1 MANPT
6 YEIPTEM
13 RDFAEKSVEQARKAF
28 EGFMGAAHKAVGT
41 IEGASSNVGVNAK
54 DVSSKAMSFAQS
66 NVTAAFDL
74 AQKLVRAKDV
84 QEVVALQTEYARTQ
98 VAAAQTQA
106 KELGALVQTAAA
118 VATKK

>member
-1 MANPT
+1 MA
-6 YEIPTEM
+6 
-13 RDFAEKSVEQARKAF
+13 
-28 EGFMGAAHKAVGT
+28 
-41 IEGASSNVGVNAK
+41 IEASSQPAAQKATGRADTTAASVQSNTKHLGT
-54 DVSSKAMSFAQS
+54 KAMSFAEQ
-66 NVTAAFDL
+66 NVRTAFDL

-118 VATKK
+118 AATKK